1 MANINFDLLVTLE
14 DWAGA
19 LQQLLDDAKAAIQAN
34 DQQARLD
41 AQGALQNFT
50 EMSPVEA
57 EFLDNIATRAINDL
71 FEAVA
76 ATALANIAARN
87 AELQEATK
95 SIKDATSHADKSTKS
110 IQFEKVI
117 SAMDKAKSAAE
128 ALKALE
134 TALAQPDQ
142 TLLRRIKD
150 VTDAIDALTRLAA

>member
-1 MANINFDLLVTLE
+1 MANINFDLLVTIE

-34 DQQARLD
+34 DQQARLN
-41 AQGALQNFT
+41 AQVALRNFT
-50 EMSPVEA
+50 KLSPVEA
-57 EFLDNIATRAINDL
+57 EFLDNIAVKAVNDL
-71 FEAVA
+71 FISVA
-76 ATALANIAARN
+76 ETALANIASRN
-87 AELQEATK
+87 TELQEATK
-95 SIKDATSHADKSTKS
+95 LIKNVTSQAEKSTKS

-142 TLLRRIKD
+142 NLLRRIRD

>member
-1 MANINFDLLVTLE
+1 MANINFDLLVTIE

-34 DQQARLD
+34 DQQARVD
-41 AQGALQNFT
+41 AQGALRKFT
-50 EMSPVEA
+50 ERSPVEA
-57 EFLDNIATRAINDL
+57 ENLDRIATGAIGDL

-76 ATALANIAARN
+76 ATALAKIAARN
-87 AELQEATK
+87 AQLEEATK
-95 SIKDATSHADKSTKS
+95 SIRDVTAHADKSTKS

>member
-1 MANINFDLLVTLE
+1 MANINFDLLVTIE

-41 AQGALQNFT
+41 AQRALRKFT
-50 EMSPVEA
+50 ELSPVEA
-57 EFLDNIATRAINDL
+57 ESLDDIALEAINDL
-71 FEAVA
+71 FESVA

-87 AELQEATK
+87 AELQKAIESMKDVTSQAEKTTK
-95 SIKDATSHADKSTKS
+95 SL
-110 IQFEKVI
+110 QFEKVI

>member
-41 AQGALQNFT
+41 AQRALQRFT

-95 SIKDATSHADKSTKS
+95 SIKDVTAQAEKSTKS